1 MQSAEAP
8 PGDWQAAAVAGD
20 PDALSSYFDFLSD
33 DLLLPVRQNM
43 DPATL
48 EAVAA
53 AAVPA
58 GPRDKPAKRAK
69 REVYDADGCSNEDD
83 AEGSDDDAEEP
94 RKGGGKRKTTA
105 AQQVKA
111 NREKVRREKIND
123 RYVVRTATP
132 LQGRPASGSS

>member
-1 MQSAEAP
+1 MASAEGP
-8 PGDWQAAAVAGD
+8 PDWQAAAVAD
-20 PDALSSYFDFLSD
+20 PDALSSYLDFLSD
-33 DLLLPVRQNM
+33 DLLLPARHTM

-58 GPRDKPAKRAK
+58 GQQDKPAKRAK
-69 REVYDADGCSNEDD
+69 REVCDTYADGSNEDD
-83 AEGSDDDAEEP
+83 ADGSDEEEEEP

-105 AQQVKA
+105 AQQNKA

-123 RYVVRTATP
+123 RYVVHTP
-132 LQGRPASGSS
+132 ALLQGRPASRSS